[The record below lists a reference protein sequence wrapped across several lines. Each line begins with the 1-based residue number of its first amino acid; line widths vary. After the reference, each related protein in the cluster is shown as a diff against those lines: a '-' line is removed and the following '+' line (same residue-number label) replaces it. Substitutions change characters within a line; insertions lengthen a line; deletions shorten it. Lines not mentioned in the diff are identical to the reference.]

1 MNQSNALSSLLTE
14 DDVRRIVA
22 EHARTLDIAGKRVLL
37 IVPDDTRTCPLGL
50 MVRALNDAIGA
61 GVAALDVLIA
71 LGTHRPMPLDRIYQH
86 LGIDARIHET
96 ELPKTRFLNHAWD
109 DPARLRTIGSIA
121 SETLR
126 ELSGGCLDGAIDVKV
141 NSTLFDY
148 DHVIIIGP
156 TFPHEVVGFSG
167 GNKYFFPGVAG
178 PEIID
183 MFHWLGALITNRRV
197 IGTHYTPVRAVVDH
211 CAAMIDLPKH
221 CFSLVV
227 TKAGLH
233 GVYFG
238 TPEHAYDQ
246 AARHSA
252 QVHIQRVPRPFHT
265 VISVCPEMY
274 PELWTA
280 GKCMYKLEPV
290 VAQGGTLVIHGPHLA
305 EVSKTHG
312 HWIEQVGYHVLPYFT
327 SQFDKFRHV
336 PWGVLAHSTH
346 VKGTGRYEDGVET
359 PDVNVTLATALPPDV
374 CRQINLGYRDPRTID
389 LDDYR
394 GREDEG
400 VLVVERAGEVLYR
413 LSSDT
418 PSAVSSAQGGGAAG

>member
-1 MNQSNALSSLLTE
+1 MTTADAPFSLLPD

-22 EHARTLDIAGKRVLL
+22 ERAQTLDLAGKRVLL
-37 IVPDDTRTCPLGL
+37 IVPDDTRTCPIGL
-50 MVRALNDAIGA
+50 MIGALNDAIGPA
-61 GVAALDVLIA
+61 VTSLDVLIA
-71 LGTHRPMPLDRIYQH
+71 LGTHQPMSLERIYRH
-86 LGIDARIHET
+86 LGIDAAYHQAK
-96 ELPKTRFLNHAWD
+96 LPKTRFLNHAWN
-109 DPARLRTIGSIA
+109 DPARLKTVGTIPSL
-121 SETLR
+121 TLR
-126 ELSGGCLDGAIDVKV
+126 ELSAGCLDGAIDVKV
-141 NSTLFDY
+141 NSVIFDY
-148 DHVIIIGP
+148 DHLIIVGP

-167 GNKYFFPGVAG
+167 GNKYFFPGIAG

-233 GVYFG
+233 GIYFG
-238 TPEHAYDQ
+238 TPEQAYDQ

-252 QVHIQRVPRPFHT
+252 QVHIKHMPQPFHT

-280 GKCMYKLEPV
+280 GKCMYKLEPI

-327 SQFDKFRHV
+327 SQFEKFRHV

-346 VKGTGRYEDGVET
+346 VKGTGRYEGGVEV
-359 PDVNVTLATALPPDV
+359 PDVNVTLATALSPEA
-374 CRQINLGYRDPRTID
+374 CRKINLGYRDPGSIN

-394 GREDEG
+394 GREAEG

-413 LSSDT
+413 LESDL
-418 PSAVSSAQGGGAAG
+418 PVSE

>member
-1 MNQSNALSSLLTE
+1 MSPSDSPFALLA
-14 DDVRRIVA
+14 DDAARRIVA
-22 EHARTLDIAGKRVLL
+22 EHAQTLALAGKRVLL
-37 IVPDDTRTCPLGL
+37 IVPDDTRTCPIGL
-50 MVRALNDAIGA
+50 MVDALNDAVGA
-61 GVAALDVLIA
+61 QVAALDVLIA
-71 LGTHRPMPLDRIYQH
+71 LGTHQPMSLDRIYRH
-86 LGIDARIHET
+86 LGIDAAHHGAK
-96 ELPKTRFLNHAWD
+96 LSKTRFLNHAWN
-109 DPARLRTIGSIA
+109 DPARLRTVGTIPS
-121 SETLR
+121 STLR
-126 ELSGGCLDGAIDVKV
+126 ALSAGCLDGEIDVKL
-141 NSTLFDY
+141 NSVLFEY
-148 DHVIIIGP
+148 DELIIIGP

-197 IGTHYTPVRAVVDH
+197 IGTHHTPVRAVVDH
-211 CAAMIDLPKH
+211 CAGMIDLPKH

-238 TPEHAYDQ
+238 TPEQAYDQ

-252 QVHIQRVPRPFHT
+252 QVHIKRVPEPFHT

-290 VAQGGTLVIHGPHLA
+290 VAQGGALVIYGPHLA
-305 EVSKTHG
+305 EVSQTHG

-327 SQFDKFRHV
+327 SQFEKFRHV

-359 PDVNVTLATALPPDV
+359 PDVNVTLATGLPPET
-374 CRQINLGYRDPRTID
+374 CQKINLGYRDPHSID
-389 LDDYR
+389 LNDYR
-394 GREDEG
+394 GREAEG
-400 VLVVERAGEVLYR
+400 ILVVERAGEVLYR
-413 LSSDT
+413 LEADLAY
-418 PSAVSSAQGGGAAG
+418 PSVGR